1 MAILVDGRSRVLV
14 QGVTGREG
22 SFHTSR
28 MLAAGTQV
36 VAGTS
41 PGKAG
46 RTVAGVP
53 VFDTVADAVAAT
65 GADVSVVFVP
75 ARFARDALLEASAA
89 GIGLVVCITEGIPV
103 HDMMHVVAEF
113 EHRGT
118 RLIGGNCPGIVS
130 VETVNGAGRRD
141 AGANVGIA
149 PADIFTP
156 GPVGVISRSGTLT
169 YQIIHDLTQAGLG
182 QTTCI
187 GAGGDPV
194 HGLGFLDCLAL
205 FEADAATG
213 AVVLIGEIGGDDE
226 ERAAA
231 FARERMSKP
240 VVAYVAG
247 FTAPPGKTMGH
258 AGAIVSGGRGTAAA
272 KAEALEVAGVAV
284 ARRPDQVPHLVA
296 RALGRAL
303 PA

>member
-22 SFHTSR
+22 SFHTRR
-28 MLAAGTQV
+28 MLAAGTQI

-46 RTVAGVP
+46 QTVAGVP
-53 VFDTVADAVAAT
+53 VFDTVADAVAKT
-65 GADVSVVFVP
+65 GADVSVLFVP

-103 HDMMHVVAEF
+103 HDMMHVMAEF
-113 EHRGT
+113 ERGGT

-130 VETVNGAGRRD
+130 VATEGGDGRRD

-149 PADIFTP
+149 PADIFTA

-169 YQIIHDLTQAGLG
+169 YQVIHDLTLAGLG

-187 GAGGDPV
+187 GVGGDPV
-194 HGLGFLDCLAL
+194 HGLGFLDCLTL
-205 FEADAATG
+205 FEADASTG

-231 FARERMSKP
+231 FARDRMSKP

-272 KAEALEVAGVAV
+272 KAEALEAAGVAV
-284 ARRPDQVPHLVA
+284 ARRPDQVPGLVA
-296 RALGRAL
+296 RVLGLTL